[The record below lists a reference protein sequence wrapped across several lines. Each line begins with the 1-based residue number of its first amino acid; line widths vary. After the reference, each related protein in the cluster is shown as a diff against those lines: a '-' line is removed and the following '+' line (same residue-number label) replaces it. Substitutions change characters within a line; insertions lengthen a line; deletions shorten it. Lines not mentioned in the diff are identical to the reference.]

1 MGMNRSHRFALFL
14 AELEKAPAAHD
25 QASARALLGDIMNRI
40 EEAHSGVPYDPEKW
54 MTDGR
59 MYPPHDDF
67 EQPCPLAGAVLFHS
81 LGHAILF
88 ASNGAIR
95 IEGRRRPNKGRIA
108 LDKPGADEKLCPRN
122 E

>member
-1 MGMNRSHRFALFL
+1 MDRSQRFALFL
-14 AELEKAPAAHD
+14 AELEQAPLAVD
-25 QASARALLGDIMNRI
+25 VASARRLLEDILNRI

-67 EQPCPLAGAVLFHS
+67 EQPCPIAGAVLFHS
-81 LGHAILF
+81 LGHAIWF
-88 ASNGAIR
+88 AANGAIR
-95 IEGRRRPNKGRIA
+95 IERRRGSNKGQID
-108 LDKPGADEKLCPRN
+108 LDKPGADGKLCPR

>member
-1 MGMNRSHRFALFL
+1 MDRSQRFALFL
-14 AELEKAPAAHD
+14 AALKEAPTAHD
-25 QASARALLGDIMNRI
+25 RASARTLLANTLNRI

-59 MYPPHDDF
+59 MYPPRDDL

-81 LGHAILF
+81 LGHAIWF
-88 ASNGAIR
+88 AANGAIR
-95 IEGRRRPNKGRIA
+95 IEGRRGSNKGRVD
-108 LDKPGADEKLCPRN
+108 LDKPGADGSVCPHK

>member
-1 MGMNRSHRFALFL
+1 MDQKQRLALFL
-14 AELEKAPAAHD
+14 AEMEQATAAHD
-25 QASARALLGDIMNRI
+25 VASARLLLAETINRI

-67 EQPCPLAGAVLFHS
+67 EQPSPIAGAVLFHS
-81 LGHAILF
+81 LGHAIWF
-88 ASNGAIR
+88 AANGAIR
-95 IEGRRRPNKGRIA
+95 IEGRRGSNKGRVE
-108 LDKPGADEKLCPRN
+108 LDKPGADGNVCPRK